1 MNKKITISEKKEV
14 ASGFG
19 ANNKSWRKFEY
30 ITDDG
35 KYYMFDDLEV
45 GKSYEIESY
54 PSKGKDGKE
63 YTNWRIPRQKTAQ
76 AERIDEVLKLV
87 KWLVVN
93 HPAYQP
99 KQEKPEGNPPY

>member
-54 PSKGKDGKE
+54 LSTSNGKE

-76 AERIDEVLKLV
+76 AEKLDEVLKLL

-93 HPAYQP
+93 HPAYSKP
-99 KQEKPEGNPPY
+99 MPKPEGELPY